1 MTDQSPVIEN
11 MLKALLESLAYL
23 MAPINQSAT
32 SYRLMK
38 KLRMKD
44 TVTTEED
51 YHDTII
57 TMARKPCPALGAYGF
72 GVDFAK

>member
-11 MLKALLESLAYL
+11 MLKAVLESLAYL

-57 TMARKPCPALGAYGF
+57 TMSPCPAPGTYGF

>member
-1 MTDQSPVIEN
+1 MTDQSPVVEN

-23 MAPINQSAT
+23 MGPRNHSAT
-32 SYRLMK
+32 IYLLMK

-57 TMARKPCPALGAYGF
+57 TMARKPCPTIEGMRNVQRLL
-72 GVDFAK
+72 